1 MERRMKRRFI
11 FLVALITGLSG
22 FCSLVYQVTWDRVVR
37 YNFGG
42 DSISSAIVSGTF
54 LLGLGLGAFL
64 FRKWRSEAYKTY
76 ALVEISIGII
86 AVLSFY
92 FISSVADFLSATLKP
107 TLDQAEG
114 LRPMVIVGCMLLL
127 LPPCTLMGGT
137 LPLMFNCFI
146 GPSNFSTKIIGL
158 IYGINTLGASVGIL
172 AVPLVFLNQF
182 SIPTT
187 LTLVGGLNI
196 GIGLMV
202 LLWGRRLN
210 RANYFQGGV
219 SEETDSKVTG
229 PENTAAAGLRL
240 LVFVLAFVSGFVALG
255 FEVSLFR
262 RFQIVNPSSAYNFPA
277 VLMLFLLALALG
289 SIFFTRKV
297 SENSN
302 ALLGRVGW
310 LLAGSSVAMFIS
322 IWMTSY
328 LSGNG
333 DRISLMPILEQND
346 FSHLPSVLLFSAVLV
361 MPVPLLTGAIFPLLL
376 RLKSSRESNLP
387 ETTGRLYLSNAA
399 GSFAG
404 AILGQFVGFPMLGT
418 QGFLTLLYVLA
429 GALGI
434 GVWGWAYWRGR
445 EDLPYGSIAL
455 PAGMM
460 ALSIL
465 IVTLMP
471 ADAWRIY
478 ITGRPHRN
486 LEVREGVSGVAT
498 ILWEDKAGHVFVNG
512 QYMSKLPDHP
522 RHVKQSVFL
531 LSQPHRANVLVLGL
545 GGGGVVRALVEDQEV
560 KSVYVVD
567 WSNELPDL
575 LSNSRASAMLNH
587 ALASPKVKM
596 LRADARVAVAL
607 FERQHFDL
615 IFDNLAFAS
624 WVGSSSIKSETYFKK
639 VKEVLKPEGIFIIGT
654 NHVGAAR
661 LAVLYGLAKT
671 FDEVIEHPAGEV
683 VICSRVPPV
692 YSTLRIEEVIQRINH
707 VLNLNPPF
715 EKWFYDGFNP
725 IKKHYFKGIESI
737 RDDLLIYEYYWKP
750 WRAFR

>member
-76 ALVEISIGII
+76 ALVEISIGLI
-86 AVLSFY
+86 AILSFF
-92 FISSVADFLSATLKP
+92 FISSVADFLSQTLKP
-107 TLDQAEG
+107 TIDQAEG

-158 IYGINTLGASVGIL
+158 IYGINTLGASIGIL
-172 AVPLVFLNQF
+172 AVPLVFLNQL
-182 SIPTT
+182 SIPVT
-187 LTLVGGLNI
+187 LRLVGGLNI

-202 LLWGRRLN
+202 LWWGRRLN
-210 RANYFQGGV
+210 RDI
-219 SEETDSKVTG
+219 SSKGRAPERTG
-229 PENTAAAGLRL
+229 SKGTGFESTSATGLRL
-240 LVFVLAFVSGFVALG
+240 LVYVLAFGSGFVALG

-262 RFQIVNPSSAYNFPA
+262 RFQVVNPSSAYNFPA

-289 SIFFTRKV
+289 SIFFTRKI
-297 SENSN
+297 SENAN
-302 ALLGRVGW
+302 AILGRVGW
-310 LLAGSSVAMFIS
+310 LLAGSSVAMFLS

-328 LSGNG
+328 LSADG
-333 DRISLMPILEQND
+333 DRISLLPILEQND
-346 FSHLPSVLLFSAVLV
+346 FSHLPSVLLFSMVLV
-361 MPVPLLTGAIFPLLL
+361 MPLPLLTGAIFPLLL
-376 RLKSSRESNLP
+376 RLKSSGESNLP
-387 ETTGRLYLSNAA
+387 DTTGRLYLSNAA

-404 AILGQFVGFPMLGT
+404 AILGQFVGFPILGT
-418 QGFLTLLYVLA
+418 QGFLTVLYGLA
-429 GALGI
+429 CALGL
-434 GVWGWAYWRGR
+434 GVWGWASWRGR
-445 EDLPYGSIAL
+445 EDLNNDSIVF

-460 ALSIL
+460 AFSIL
-465 IVTLMP
+465 IVTMMP
-471 ADAWRIY
+471 ADAWRTY
-478 ITGRPHRN
+478 ITGRPQSN

-498 ILWEDKAGHVFVNG
+498 ILWEEKAGHVFVNG

-522 RHVKQSVFL
+522 RHVKHSLFL
-531 LSQPHRANVLVLGL
+531 LAQPHRTNVLVLGL
-545 GGGGVVRALVEDQEV
+545 GGGGLVRALVEDQEV
-560 KSVYVVD
+560 QNVQVVD

-575 LSNSRASAMLNH
+575 LSQGRAGKMLNQ
-587 ALASPKVKM
+587 ALASSKVKIIK
-596 LRADARVAVAL
+596 ADARVAVAL
-607 FERQHFDL
+607 FEKGRFDL
-615 IFDNLAFAS
+615 IYDNLAFTS
-624 WVGSSSIKSETYFKK
+624 WVGSSSIKSETYFRKI
-639 VKEVLKPEGIFIIGT
+639 KEILKPEGVFVLSA
-654 NHVGAAR
+654 NHVGEAR

-671 FDEVIEHPAGEV
+671 FEEVIEHFAGEV
-683 VICSRVPPV
+683 VICSRIPPV
-692 YSTLRIEEVIQRINH
+692 YSTTRIEEVTRKINH

-715 EKWFYDGFNP
+715 EKWFLGGFNP
-725 IKKHYFKGIESI
+725 IKKHYFNGVDSI

-750 WRAFR
+750 WRIF